1 MSFSARLVHS
11 LTHVRV
17 PRDIT
22 DLDDYGQPTEGTA
35 VETAVRG
42 LVQPRQVR
50 EQLDSRSAGVDIGDH
65 VIFLAPMDLR
75 PTDHFLYDGERYD
88 IRGIRDFAFGR
99 SPHLEVDAQRIGGL
113 VAS

>member
-17 PRDIT
+17 PRDID
-22 DLDDYGQPTEGTA
+22 DLDEYGQPTEGTA

-42 LVQPRQVR
+42 LVQPRNVR
-50 EQLDSRSAGVDIGDH
+50 EMQDSRSAGVDIGDH
-65 VIFLAPMDLR
+65 VIFLAPMDLDSS
-75 PTDHFLYDGERYD
+75 DHFIHDGTRYD

-99 SPHLEVDAQRIGGL
+99 TPHLEVDAQRIGGTP
-113 VAS
+113 